1 MTMLKL
7 VNHSPRLNARLEK
20 AKSLLAD
27 RGLDAFII
35 FKPVNIFYLT
45 GFRGSSG
52 ALAIFKDKASLVVDA
67 RYEERAE
74 REAANVEIWGGKN
87 VRAALKDLLGDSG
100 ALKIGFEAN
109 GLTYA
114 EFQHYEELLTE
125 GAGRVELF
133 PLDYAI
139 EDIRIVKDAG
149 EIAEITEAARL
160 ADSCLDY
167 LTSYIKPGRT
177 EKEVADAAEFQLRA
191 NGAEAAS
198 FDIIVASGANSAIP
212 HAGST
217 DKKIEAGELILV
229 DLGAVVNGYCSD
241 ITRSFVIGQATTAQR
256 QMYAAV
262 RDALEQ
268 TTAAVTPGGRAAE
281 LDDFCRGLL
290 ERSDAPGRFLH
301 SLGHG
306 VGLEIHERPHLG
318 AGSTDELVAGL
329 VFTLEPGLYE
339 RGFGGVRLE
348 DMISL
353 GDAPELLTHFSRDLI
368 EL

>member
-1 MTMLKL
+1 MMLKL

-27 RGLDAFII
+27 RGLDALLV
-35 FKPVNIFYLT
+35 FKPVNMLYLT
-45 GFRGSSG
+45 GFRGTSG
-52 ALAIFKDKASLVVDA
+52 GLVIFPDKACLVVDA

-87 VRAALKDLLGDSG
+87 VRTALKDLMADRG

-109 GLTYA
+109 GLTYT
-114 EFQHYEELLTE
+114 EYEQYESMLT
-125 GAGRVELF
+125 GGPKRVELAA
-133 PLDYAI
+133 LDYPI
-139 EDIRIVKDAG
+139 EQLRVIKDAG
-149 EIAEITEAARL
+149 EIGDITQAARL
-160 ADSCLDY
+160 ADNCLKY
-167 LTSYIKPGRT
+167 LAGYIKPGQT
-177 EKEVADAAEFQLRA
+177 EKEIADAAEFKLRA
-191 NGAEAAS
+191 DGAEAAS

-217 DKKIEAGELILV
+217 NKTLERGDLVLI

-241 ITRSFVIGQATTAQR
+241 ITRSFVLGPPNTMQR
-256 QMYAAV
+256 AMHAAV

-268 TTAAVTPGGRAAE
+268 TTKAVATGGRAAE
-281 LDDFCRGLL
+281 LDDSCRGLL
-290 ERSDAPGRFLH
+290 ERNDAPGRFLH

-318 AGSTDELVAGL
+318 AGSIDELAPGM

-339 RGFGGVRLE
+339 RGVGGVRLE

-353 GDAPELLTHFSRDLI
+353 GDAPELLTHFPLDFLQ
-368 EL
+368 L